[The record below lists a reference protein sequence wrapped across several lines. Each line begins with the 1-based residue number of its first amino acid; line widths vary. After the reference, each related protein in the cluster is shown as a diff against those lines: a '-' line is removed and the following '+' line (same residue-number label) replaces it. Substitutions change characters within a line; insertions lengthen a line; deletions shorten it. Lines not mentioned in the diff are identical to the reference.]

1 MFWAKASLV
10 TAATHILPSFTSKSQ
25 TALQK
30 TENGIISITEVE
42 KLRHRKANTHVD
54 NDTKEQQWN

>member
-1 MFWAKASLV
+1 MFWAMASLV
-10 TAATHILPSFTSKSQ
+10 TAATHILSSFTSKSQ

-42 KLRHRKANTHVD
+42 KLRHRKADTHVD
-54 NDTKEQQWN
+54 KDTKEQQWN